1 MDLLERVA
9 LETGKGND
17 QNAHATTL
25 EDRVVGH
32 VEQSRPPET
41 QPMIEPSTGIADDSY
56 HFRINMPL
64 KKSLNECRQTVHTDH
79 IKIHHNLKI
88 YVNIHNPDG
97 HVSQLCLRNLMHIYI
112 SPHMPINEDQTV
124 SENTS
129 ALVHLNPNSASMEQ
143 DAPPTYGSHVLDQ
156 LYSDIDQ
163 SGFISGV
170 ATPYNFSR
178 RQSVENFAGAFPSGF
193 QSSAGSSAR
202 SSSSIPDTAALQ
214 LQSRLAALQDRRPSI
229 SSVTQ
234 SLDGPDGRGGS
245 PPERDSQFPQTLPQF
260 LASFTPPLDSHAVSD
275 SPPLEHPPA
284 AGGSSSGGV
293 LIAHRRHLP
302 LPPAIGLGLDRVPS
316 YNTAVRTTTPPPP
329 PSAPPVLGAASEP
342 AASDNDGLPSYDFAC
357 GLTAPNS
364 PSPAP
369 ASLATVAV
377 QLPTPLSARHHAHSS
392 MPPTPPA
399 EDSPAVHAAGTSWLS
414 LPPSYDGVPAA
425 PGLPAPAST
434 QRPAAAAPRGV
445 GSALLA
451 PQLAHVRGRSVG
463 AVSDA
468 VLRALRQQPPPQPP
482 PQAVPQQVQ
491 SGQQQQQRPTIAMG
505 GGSLQGLWG
514 GGRRGS
520 H

>member
-1 MDLLERVA
+1 M
-9 LETGKGND
+9 
-17 QNAHATTL
+17 
-25 EDRVVGH
+25 
-32 VEQSRPPET
+32 
-41 QPMIEPSTGIADDSY
+41 ADDSY
-56 HFRINMPL
+56 HFRINLPL
-64 KKSLNECRQTVHTDH
+64 KKSLNDCRQTVHTDH

-129 ALVHLNPNSASMEQ
+129 SLVHLNPNSATMEQ

-170 ATPYNFSR
+170 ATPYHFLSR
-178 RQSVENFAGAFPSGF
+178 RQSVENLAGNLLSGF

-229 SSVTQ
+229 NSVTQ
-234 SLDGPDGRGGS
+234 SLDGASPENRGGS
-245 PPERDSQFPQTLPQF
+245 PPEQDSQFAQRPHF
-260 LASFTPPLDSHAVSD
+260 FASFTPPLDSHAVSD
-275 SPPLEHPPA
+275 SPPLEHPPST
-284 AGGSSSGGV
+284 GGLSTNV
-293 LIAHRRHLP
+293 LLAHRRHLP
-302 LPPAIGLGLDRVPS
+302 VPPAIGLGLDRVPS
-316 YNTAVRTTTPPPP
+316 YNTAVRTSTPPLP
-329 PSAPPVLGAASEP
+329 PSAPPAMGLPAGMATSP
-342 AASDNDGLPSYDFAC
+342 AASDDDGLPSYDFAC

-369 ASLATVAV
+369 ASLAVAV
-377 QLPTPLSARHHAHSS
+377 QMLTPVSGGGHSRAPSS

-399 EDSPAVHAAGTSWLS
+399 EDSPAVHAPGTSWLS
-414 LPPSYDGVPAA
+414 LPPSYGA
-425 PGLPAPAST
+425 
-434 QRPAAAAPRGV
+434 AAAAPAPVSPLPRVV

-468 VLRALRQQPPPQPP
+468 VLRALRISESGQRPQLPPQQHQPL
-482 PQAVPQQVQ
+482 QQQ
-491 SGQQQQQRPTIAMG
+491 QNGQQQPQRPSIAIG

>member
-1 MDLLERVA
+1 MDLLERVG

-32 VEQSRPPET
+32 VEQSSPPET
-41 QPMIEPSTGIADDSY
+41 RPMIEPSTGIADDSY
-56 HFRINMPL
+56 NFRVNLPL
-64 KKSLNECRQTVHTDH
+64 KKSLNDCRQTVHTDH

-129 ALVHLNPNSASMEQ
+129 SLVHLNPNSASIEQ

-170 ATPYNFSR
+170 ATPHNFLSR
-178 RQSVENFAGAFPSGF
+178 RQSVENFAVAFPSFF
-193 QSSAGSSAR
+193 QSSASSSAR
-202 SSSSIPDTAALQ
+202 SSSSIPDAAALQ

-234 SLDGPDGRGGS
+234 SLDGS
-245 PPERDSQFPQTLPQF
+245 PPEQDSQFPQTLPQF
-260 LASFTPPLDSHAVSD
+260 LASFTPPLDSHAVTD
-275 SPPLEHPPA
+275 SPPPEHPPIA
-284 AGGSSSGGV
+284 SESSANV
-293 LIAHRRHLP
+293 RLAHRRHLP

-316 YNTAVRTTTPPPP
+316 YNTAVRAPSPPPP
-329 PSAPPVLGAASEP
+329 PSAPPVMGVQAGTAGSP
-342 AASDNDGLPSYDFAC
+342 AASDDDDGLPSYDFAC

-364 PSPAP
+364 PTPAP
-369 ASLATVAV
+369 ASPAAAAA
-377 QLPTPLSARHHAHSS
+377 QPRTPLPGHHRRSRSS

-399 EDSPAVHAAGTSWLS
+399 EDSPGARAAGTSWLS
-414 LPPSYDGVPAA
+414 LPPSYDGASAAPAA
-425 PGLPAPAST
+425 G
-434 QRPAAAAPRGV
+434 PAAVPRV

-463 AVSDA
+463 AVSDV
-468 VLRALRQQPPPQPP
+468 VLRALRQQQPPPQPP
-482 PQAVPQQVQ
+482 LQAVPQQQ
-491 SGQQQQQRPTIAMG
+491 QNGQQQSRPTVAMG